1 MNDLCSIVI
10 PVYYNE
16 ESINKTI
23 TKLKES
29 VIEKSDHSFEIVFVD
44 DGSGDDSFKK
54 LIQAKESSGL
64 DIKIVKLS
72 RNFGQR
78 AAMLAGMKYSSGKY
92 IVNISADL
100 QDPPELIHEMLDT
113 LVNEDYKMV
122 IAHRENRKESLYR
135 RFTSRIFYGLLRRL
149 CFPQMPE
156 GGFDYFMINEE
167 VKDILL
173 NSNEINAFLQGQ
185 LLWTGYKYK
194 LLPYTRQNR
203 EDGKS
208 KWTFSKKIKLVID
221 SIMSYSYFPL
231 RLMSI
236 SGFIIAFIGFIY
248 ALIIVYGRIFGN
260 LPFKGWAPLMILILI
275 LSGFQM
281 IMLGV
286 IGEYLWRALDQVRNR
301 PKYIVEEVVE

>member
-1 MNDLCSIVI
+1 MNNLCSIVI

-16 ESINKTI
+16 ESIDKTI
-23 TKLKES
+23 AKLKEA
-29 VIEKSDHSFEIVFVD
+29 VIDKLDYSFEIVFVD
-44 DGSGDDSFKK
+44 DGSGDGSYKK
-54 LIQAKESSGL
+54 LIQAKGKSNL
-64 DIKIVKLS
+64 NIKIVKLS

-78 AAMLAGMKYSSGKY
+78 AAILAGMKYSSGKY

-100 QDPPELIHEMLDT
+100 QDPPELIQEMLEI
-113 LVNEDYKMV
+113 LVNEDYKIV
-122 IAHRENRKESLYR
+122 IAHRENRKETFYR
-135 RFTSRIFYGLLRRL
+135 RITSKIFYGLLRRL

-156 GGFDYFMINEE
+156 GGFDYFMINDE
-167 VKDILL
+167 VKEILL

-185 LLWTGYKYK
+185 LLWTGFKHK

-208 KWTFSKKIKLVID
+208 RWTLSKKVKLVID

-248 ALIIVYGRIFGN
+248 ALIIVCGRLFGN
-260 LPFKGWAPLMILILI
+260 VPFKGWAPLMILILI